1 MDQDITPTYALYHGD
16 CCEVVHALP
25 DASVHLSV
33 YSPPFCGLYHYSS
46 NERDLSNCRSKDE
59 FLEHYGFLVEQ
70 IARVTLPGRL
80 SAVHTADVPVGDGV
94 LFDFPGEVIRLHERF
109 GLRYV
114 ARHLVWKPPLA
125 VRMRTM
131 ARGLAHRTVTEDSAL
146 ADVAGADSVL
156 IFRKGGTNPIPITH
170 PVGLLDY
177 AGARRP
183 PADVL
188 PYRGWTGDQTENR
201 YSHWI
206 WRQYASSFW
215 DDVRIDRVLPF
226 KESREDDD
234 EKHVHPLQ
242 LDVIDRVITLRSNPG
257 EIVLTPFMGVG
268 SEVYGAVRSGRKA
281 IGIELKASYYRQAQM
296 NVRSAWQDY
305 QAEQA
310 PLFAET
316 DLLAAPSA
324 IAQHSDDDDY
334 IERGPKVPHTWKSP
348 RKRRAE
354 EVERDQE
361 PTR

>member
-1 MDQDITPTYALYHGD
+1 MDQDITNDYAIYNGD
-16 CCEVVHALP
+16 CCEVIKAIPNDSIHM
-25 DASVHLSV
+25 SV

-46 NERDLSNCRSKDE
+46 NERDMSNSRSKGE
-59 FLEHYGFLVEQ
+59 FLDHYEYLVEQ
-70 IARVTLPGRL
+70 IARVTMPGRL
-80 SAVHTADVPVGDGV
+80 TAVHAADVPVGDGL
-94 LFDFPGEVIRLHERF
+94 LFDFPGEVIRLHERM
-109 GLRYV
+109 GMRYV
-114 ARHLVWKPPLA
+114 ARHMIWKPPLA

-146 ADVAGADSVL
+146 ADVAGADSLL
-156 IFRKGGTNPIPITH
+156 IFRNAGQNTTPITH

-188 PYRGWTGDQTENR
+188 PFKGWTGDQTENR

-242 LDVIDRVITLRSNPG
+242 LDIIERVLTLRSNPG
-257 EIVLTPFMGVG
+257 ERVFTPFMGVG
-268 SEVYGAVRSGRKA
+268 SEVYAAVRMGRKA
-281 IGIELKASYYRQAQM
+281 IGVELKPSYYRQAKM
-296 NVRSAWQDY
+296 NIASALIDY
-305 QAEQA
+305 QREQA
-310 PLFAET
+310 PLFAEDLGDT
-316 DLLAAPSA
+316 DAPSA
-324 IAQHSDDDDY
+324 VARFNGDDDY

-354 EVERDQE
+354 ETERDAE
-361 PTR
+361 VR